1 MADRSGIITL
11 TTDFGTRDPFVG
23 IVKGVILGIFP
34 AARIVDLTH
43 QVPPQNIEAAAWVIQ
58 DSYRYFPP
66 GTVHMAVVDPGVGSD
81 RRALA
86 MKADGHFFVG
96 PDNGLFSPLLD
107 QAETVIAL
115 CREELF
121 RDEVSA
127 TFHAR
132 DVFAPVAA
140 GLAKGLNLEE
150 TGDRIS
156 DPVRI
161 ELPRAVAEEGVIR
174 GRVVEID
181 LFGNLITN
189 VPAEMIP
196 KGRVLVMVGNNDV
209 MGIGY
214 SYASLSNTAPGAIIG
229 SHGRL
234 EIALKNGNAAE
245 YLGAGAGEKVE
256 LTVL

>member
-1 MADRSGIITL
+1 MACPSGIITL

-34 AARIVDLTH
+34 PARIVDLTH

-86 MKADGHFFVG
+86 LMADGHYFVG
-96 PDNGLFSPLLD
+96 PDNGLFSPILD
-107 QAETVIAL
+107 RAETVISL
-115 CREELF
+115 SREELF
-121 RDEVSA
+121 RDVVSA

-140 GLAKGLNLEE
+140 GLAKGLALDE
-150 TGDRIS
+150 TGDRIT

-189 VPAEMIP
+189 IPAEMIP
-196 KGRVLVMVGNNDV
+196 KARILVMVGNNDV
-209 MGIGY
+209 MGVGY

-234 EIALKNGNAAE
+234 EVALKNGNASE
-245 YLGAGAGEKVE
+245 YLCAGVGEKVE
-256 LTVL
+256 LTAL

>member
-1 MADRSGIITL
+1 MSDRSGIITL

-23 IVKGVILGIFP
+23 IVKGVILGVFP
-34 AARIVDLTH
+34 QAKIVDLTH
-43 QVPPQNIEAAAWVIQ
+43 QVPPQNIEAAAWVIKDAYQ
-58 DSYRYFPP
+58 YFPR
-66 GTVHMAVVDPGVGSD
+66 GTVHMVVVDPGVGSD

-86 MKADGHFFVG
+86 LKSEGHYFVG

-107 QAETVIAL
+107 RAEVVISL
-115 CREELF
+115 SREELF
-121 RDEVSA
+121 RDQVSA

-140 GLAKGLNLEE
+140 GLAKGLALEE
-150 TGDRIS
+150 TGDKIE

-161 ELPRAVAEEGVIR
+161 ELPRAVAEEGTIR
-174 GRVVEID
+174 GRVIEID

-189 VPAEMIP
+189 IPAEMIP
-196 KGRVLVMVGNNDV
+196 KGRVLVMVGDNEV

-214 SYASLSNTAPGAIIG
+214 SYAALSNTAPGAIIG

-234 EIALKNGNAAE
+234 EIALKNGNAADF
-245 YLGAGAGEKVE
+245 LGAGIGEKVE
-256 LTVL
+256 LTVI

>member
-1 MADRSGIITL
+1 MSDRSGIITL

-23 IVKGVILGIFP
+23 IVKGVILGVFP

-43 QVPPQNIEAAAWVIQ
+43 QVPPQNIEAAAWVLK
-58 DSYRYFPP
+58 DSYSYFTA
-66 GTVHMAVVDPGVGSD
+66 GTVHLVVVDPGVGSD

-86 MKADGHFFVG
+86 LKSDGHYFVG
-96 PDNGLFSPLLD
+96 PDNGLFSPLLAK
-107 QAETVIAL
+107 AELVVSL
-115 CREELF
+115 SREELF

-140 GLAKGLNLEE
+140 GLAKGLALEE
-150 TGDRIS
+150 TGDPIA
-156 DPVRI
+156 DPVMI
-161 ELPRAVAEEGVIR
+161 ELPRAVAEDGVIR
-174 GRVVEID
+174 GRVIEID

-189 VPAEMIP
+189 IPAEIIP
-196 KGRVLVMVGNNDV
+196 KARVLVMVGINEV

-214 SYASLSNTAPGAIIG
+214 SYAALSNTDPGAIIG

-234 EIALKNGNAAE
+234 EIALKNGNAADF
-245 YLGAGAGEKVE
+245 LCATVGEKVE
-256 LTVL
+256 LTII